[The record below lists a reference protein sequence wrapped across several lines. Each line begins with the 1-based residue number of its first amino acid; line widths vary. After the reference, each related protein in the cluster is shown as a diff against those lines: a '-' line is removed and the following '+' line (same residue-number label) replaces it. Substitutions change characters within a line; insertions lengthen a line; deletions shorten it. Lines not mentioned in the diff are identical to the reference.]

1 MSSYGRCSHHLDAS
15 FLSGSSALSVEIEE
29 NFHVV
34 GDEPQ
39 GMHQGAPAFLAQ
51 LVHECVDLCRVS
63 TRELTVAPPDFET
76 QLRMA
81 PACQRVHSQLM
92 QLR

>member
-1 MSSYGRCSHHLDAS
+1 MSSYGRCAHHLDAS

-39 GMHQGAPAFLAQ
+39 GMHQEFLRS
-51 LVHECVDLCRVS
+51 LLS
-63 TRELTVAPPDFET
+63 
-76 QLRMA
+76 
-81 PACQRVHSQLM
+81 
-92 QLR
+92 